1 MNCKF
6 LVSVCAAAF
15 AASASFAVQPAPFVL
30 AEDGLARAAVVVPRD
45 ALPGVKYA
53 ANELAEYLGRIAGT
67 HFMVADRPVK
77 GFKSILVGTPYKAGH
92 PEEICVRVK
101 DVDTLEVTGDRSRG
115 TLYAAYDLLETL
127 GVVFCTTDYEY
138 VPTTNRLEIAGD
150 YAKVD
155 WPFMY
160 AMRHAQS
167 ESTWWAGL
175 GYPSKLRW
183 HVARNVAEKAGCPDL
198 GEDYEHDRNH
208 AVTTRW
214 VSQKKYAKDHPDWYA
229 YVRPTDSRNFN
240 WVCISNEEMWKQ
252 LLKDIGDHLEANPG
266 LREVSVAIG
275 DAAHFCDCDACTK
288 LVREYPDPDGSEVPS
303 VQCYLLANR
312 VARHFGKK
320 YPNVRFNML
329 PYCSRGREPASP
341 KLKLE
346 PNVGGCVAELW
357 RNHGLPADCNERSAV
372 SLVQFGRN
380 VTNPANGTY
389 VWDYLANFRDWSQP
403 FPNLYI
409 IPQTMRYYRRQNVAG
424 MYTQHQFSN
433 FGDLSSLKLWLQAK
447 LLWNPDADA
456 DALIDTYLKAC
467 YGPAAKHMR
476 EYIDVMEHA
485 RLRQR
490 WTWYGCYTR
499 DTSHFLTGEDCVRLL
514 RAVQNARKAI
524 GGDKARLP
532 VLLRAQIPALHL
544 ALWRYRDMIE
554 PAKRMKFA
562 LPPIDEIW
570 RQRNAILDNPLLP
583 GARWWQEGTDYYKAH
598 MKEILAA
605 DIQPTNYVPSRAV
618 LHVAAKDLTGGS
630 RMTRQRDPDG
640 TEFCQL
646 KVSLAGEPDDV
657 WMTPRFAEIGYT
669 CALEDTGDWYVF
681 ATVRLGT
688 TVDGDPSSAYMGIY
702 QPWYPNGVKLNG
714 NSEVANQAIVGRLAD
729 AGKWR
734 TICLGR
740 RRLLLGT
747 RVWIMPGIL
756 HPVDYID
763 VRDFTFVHPDLVEKG
778 AAAEAAK

>member
-1 MNCKF
+1 
-6 LVSVCAAAF
+6 
-15 AASASFAVQPAPFVL
+15 
-30 AEDGLARAAVVVPRD
+30 
-45 ALPGVKYA
+45 
-53 ANELAEYLGRIAGT
+53 
-67 HFMVADRPVK
+67 
-77 GFKSILVGTPYKAGH
+77 
-92 PEEICVRVK
+92 
-101 DVDTLEVTGDRSRG
+101 
-115 TLYAAYDLLETL
+115 
-127 GVVFCTTDYEY
+127 
-138 VPTTNRLEIAGD
+138 
-150 YAKVD
+150 
-155 WPFMY
+155 
-160 AMRHAQS
+160 
-167 ESTWWAGL
+167 
-175 GYPSKLRW
+175 
-183 HVARNVAEKAGCPDL
+183 
-198 GEDYEHDRNH
+198 
-208 AVTTRW
+208 
-214 VSQKKYAKDHPDWYA
+214 
-229 YVRPTDSRNFN
+229 
-240 WVCISNEEMWKQ
+240 
-252 LLKDIGDHLEANPG
+252 
-266 LREVSVAIG
+266 
-275 DAAHFCDCDACTK
+275 
-288 LVREYPDPDGSEVPS
+288 
-303 VQCYLLANR
+303 
-312 VARHFGKK
+312 
-320 YPNVRFNML
+320 
-329 PYCSRGREPASP
+329 
-341 KLKLE
+341 
-346 PNVGGCVAELW
+346 
-357 RNHGLPADCNERSAV
+357 
-372 SLVQFGRN
+372 
-380 VTNPANGTY
+380 
-389 VWDYLANFRDWSQP
+389 
-403 FPNLYI
+403 
-409 IPQTMRYYRRQNVAG
+409 